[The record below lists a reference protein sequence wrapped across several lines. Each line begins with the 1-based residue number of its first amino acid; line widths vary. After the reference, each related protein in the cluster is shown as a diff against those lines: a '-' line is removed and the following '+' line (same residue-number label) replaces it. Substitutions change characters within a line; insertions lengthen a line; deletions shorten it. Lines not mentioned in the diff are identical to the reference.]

1 MMRIRTIAVLACVS
15 LASLGARPALA
26 QDPEPAPPTSPAP
39 SEPTAPAPAEPT
51 PPASP
56 APAAPAAPTR
66 TVTPINP
73 SYTAGEATS
82 GPTRDT
88 DEKKDSGLGLEWLWL
103 DAGGG
108 FAYANMASFDSSNL
122 ALQNTEGSG
131 GTFSVG
137 AGVRLFSFTAG
148 LRGRGLL
155 LSTGNL
161 VEIDGEVGLHTR
173 IDHFET
179 YFGLRGGY
187 AFSGTL
193 SSDTVSS
200 AAAGGGTP
208 PNVDVHG
215 VNAGGLLGFE
225 YYFNHYVSLGL
236 DLNPEMLFLQRPPNP
251 SLPSNVPDPSK
262 QPGFSQLSPAQQ
274 NTLVT
279 NYNNYQTI
287 RSQSGSSV
295 GFGFIGTAHLG
306 LHF

>member
-1 MMRIRTIAVLACVS
+1 MY
-15 LASLGARPALA
+15 
-26 QDPEPAPPTSPAP
+26 
-39 SEPTAPAPAEPT
+39 PTA
-51 PPASP
+51 SG
-56 APAAPAAPTR
+56 
-66 TVTPINP
+66 NP
-73 SYTAGEATS
+73 SYAPGEATT
-82 GPTRDT
+82 GPTRDS
-88 DEKKDSGLGLEWLWL
+88 DEKKDSGLGLEWLWI

-108 FAYANMASFDSSNL
+108 FGYANMASFDSSNF
-122 ALQNTEGSG
+122 ALQNTSGSG

-200 AAAGGGTP
+200 AAAAGGTP

-215 VNAGGLLGFE
+215 GNAGGMLGFE

-236 DLNPEMLFLQRPPNP
+236 DLNPEILFLQRPPNP
-251 SLPSNVPDPSK
+251 GLPSNVPDPSK
-262 QPGFSQLSPAQQ
+262 QPGFSQLSPATQ

-295 GFGFIGTAHLG
+295 GFAFIGAAHLG